1 MALQSLFQNDLSL
14 SGSALAASIARPT
27 PKGHLDELRG
37 KDPALTEYWA
47 RFFDLL
53 GPEGI
58 ADLNRRQQGMVR
70 QLHDNGVT
78 YNVYADAEG
87 TPRPWSLDLF
97 PLIIPAQDWATIE
110 AGVTQRARLLNRILA
125 DIYGP
130 RQLLEQALLP
140 AALVQGHPGYLRA
153 MQGAQ
158 PAGGTWLHI
167 AAFDLAHGPDGRWW
181 IVSHRT
187 QAPSGL
193 GYLLENRI
201 TISREFPAAFNAMK
215 VQRLAGSYK
224 ALMRGLQTLS
234 PKGANARIALLTP
247 GPYNETYF
255 EHAYLARY
263 LGLSLVEGH
272 DLTVR
277 DQHVYLK
284 TMDGLEPVDVLIKRL
299 DDQWLDP
306 LELRPDS
313 ALGVPGLMQAV
324 QAGNVLLAN
333 APGSAPLESSAMLG
347 FLPAICEHLLS
358 EPLKLPSLD
367 TWWCGE
373 AATLENALP
382 MLHKSV
388 IKNNYSGK
396 FSQTLIG
403 PTLDAVS
410 LEKLAR
416 RIVHRPDEHTLQA
429 YLPLSHNPTWHDG
442 NIAPRATMLRVF
454 ALADGPDS
462 WRVLPGG
469 IVRLAPQGQ
478 MIASMQRG
486 GSSADCWVLS
496 DGEPDDTSLLRQA
509 SSTLTLAQQKR
520 VVTSRS
526 AENLFWLGRYTE
538 RAENTV
544 RQARL
549 TLRTLLSDD
558 ANDARLSA
566 WLGQLALAQGL
577 VMPQTPPPSQ
587 SSRVFERSLV
597 AMLDADSGAHSVG
610 YNLRALHQSANQV
623 RERLS
628 QELRNLIGRVDE
640 NFTAQQAR
648 LGEDSEYATQ
658 EALESLAAAS
668 ESLAAIT
675 GAQTDR
681 MVRDNGWRMLSIGRH
696 LERLQTLAQA
706 LRLALETGSVFDDQG
721 YETLLSLF
729 DSSITFHAQY
739 QQRRDL
745 VALLDMLVINQD
757 NPRSLGWV
765 LKSLRARVI
774 KLPQQNSDAPEL
786 LDLLPDPQ
794 SWDLATLS
802 GAVASN
808 ESAAQN
814 LTREALPAPAELM
827 ALLNSLEQ
835 AAADLSDKMTQRYF
849 SHAERIKQSLFS

>member
-1 MALQSLFQNDLSL
+1 
-14 SGSALAASIARPT
+14 
-27 PKGHLDELRG
+27 
-37 KDPALTEYWA
+37 
-47 RFFDLL
+47 
-53 GPEGI
+53 
-58 ADLNRRQQGMVR
+58 
-70 QLHDNGVT
+70 
-78 YNVYADAEG
+78 
-87 TPRPWSLDLF
+87 
-97 PLIIPAQDWATIE
+97 
-110 AGVTQRARLLNRILA
+110 
-125 DIYGP
+125 
-130 RQLLEQALLP
+130 
-140 AALVQGHPGYLRA
+140 
-153 MQGAQ
+153 
-158 PAGGTWLHI
+158 
-167 AAFDLAHGPDGRWW
+167 
-181 IVSHRT
+181 
-187 QAPSGL
+187 
-193 GYLLENRI
+193 
-201 TISREFPAAFNAMK
+201 
-215 VQRLAGSYK
+215 
-224 ALMRGLQTLS
+224 
-234 PKGANARIALLTP
+234 
-247 GPYNETYF
+247 
-255 EHAYLARY
+255 
-263 LGLSLVEGH
+263 
-272 DLTVR
+272 
-277 DQHVYLK
+277 
-284 TMDGLEPVDVLIKRL
+284 
-299 DDQWLDP
+299 
-306 LELRPDS
+306 
-313 ALGVPGLMQAV
+313 
-324 QAGNVLLAN
+324 
-333 APGSAPLESSAMLG
+333 
-347 FLPAICEHLLS
+347 
-358 EPLKLPSLD
+358 
-367 TWWCGE
+367 
-373 AATLENALP
+373 
-382 MLHKSV
+382 
-388 IKNNYSGK
+388 
-396 FSQTLIG
+396 
-403 PTLDAVS
+403 
-410 LEKLAR
+410 
-416 RIVHRPDEHTLQA
+416 
-429 YLPLSHNPTWHDG
+429 
-442 NIAPRATMLRVF
+442 
-454 ALADGPDS
+454 
-462 WRVLPGG
+462 
-469 IVRLAPQGQ
+469 